1 MKTPEELEKIAE
13 EYERSITPAIEDA
26 DNIFKHERIRSFQYG
41 YRAGY
46 QAAAPQWINVKDRLP
61 ELKEQV
67 LVYGR
72 ASMQRIRLVQPA
84 VLKKN
89 YSYAHNP
96 LASEFEW
103 EGFDIIGHDG
113 EVDDVVEVTHW
124 MPLPNPP
131 TEDSK

>member
-1 MKTPEELEKIAE
+1 MSE
-13 EYERSITPAIEDA
+13 
-26 DNIFKHERIRSFQYG
+26 
-41 YRAGY
+41 
-46 QAAAPQWINVKDRLP
+46 WISVKDRLP

-72 ASMQRIRLVQPA
+72 ATMQSIRLVQPA

-96 LASEFEW
+96 FASEFEW

-131 TEDSK
+131 KDDTL